1 MKRGIVPYSS
11 NIDLLCCQTNPV
23 LGSHLVMLN
32 TECRFNITRV
42 LEYIIAYNAVLAER
56 YWTDV
61 YLYISVICIKNCIQ
75 QLGFYLHRWMIECK
89 VTTSSSAQVNPF
101 HLCSIRFTRVKSP
114 RRPQKKHTRDGH
126 MWTVLICKVC
136 ATSTVHQ
143 REPST
148 VLYEPAPFTCYMMLG
163 RCQIEVKY
171 AEDVAGTWCTKIW
184 YICTSFY

>member
-1 MKRGIVPYSS
+1 
-11 NIDLLCCQTNPV
+11 
-23 LGSHLVMLN
+23 MLN
-32 TECRFNITRV
+32 TECWFNITRV
-42 LEYIIAYNAVLAER
+42 LKYLIAYNAVLAVR
-56 YWTDV
+56 YWMDV

-75 QLGFYLHRWMIECK
+75 KLGFYLHRWMIECK

-101 HLCSIRFTRVKSP
+101 HLCSIRFIRVKSP

-163 RCQIEVKY
+163 SMQNWSQICRGWRRRHLMYQNLVQLHLLLLDWGEGSMWLVF
-171 AEDVAGTWCTKIW
+171 IW
-184 YICTSFY
+184 VVEAIKVELC